1 MIRQIIETTDG
12 KYIGFVFD
20 DQTAFILGGSL
31 FRPTKIQDLGNGIIK
46 YSNSNYVVTTKTK
59 GKV

>member
-20 DQTAFILGGSL
+20 DQQTPFVSPDGIVFKPTKTQYLGGGL
-31 FRPTKIQDLGNGIIK
+31 VR
-46 YSNSNYVVTTKTK
+46 YSNSKLCSNHNKRK
-59 GKV
+59 